1 MGRLRAD
8 IHARDRAVSR
18 GRDSPLLTYLRGAN
32 VLRHGRLQQPLRIN
46 FTLLPRVEPIELSLH
61 EFHPLLLGNFAVLF
75 RVHQSEQF
83 FHVLVAIAALSGC
96 FGTDAFCAKEVCWS
110 GPPAHMHTIRRVVAR
125 RLLCVM
131 SKPPFLKV
139 EPERQLAGAIPS
151 VFGGLLRVQH
161 SKCAGA
167 AYVRCRRGIVCVV
180 QDVREGRF
188 EPQPQILV
196 DRH

>member
-8 IHARDRAVSR
+8 IQARDRAVSR
-18 GRDSPLLTYLRGAN
+18 GATSHYLPTSEGRTCSNTVDCSSPFGSISPFFPASSLSNSASMNFIHSCLE
-32 VLRHGRLQQPLRIN
+32 VLPFLSVSIKASSS
-46 FTLLPRVEPIELSLH
+46 FT
-61 EFHPLLLGNFAVLF
+61 F
-75 RVHQSEQF
+75 
-83 FHVLVAIAALSGC
+83 LVAIAALSGC

-110 GPPAHMHTIRRVVAR
+110 GPPPHMHTIRRVVAR

-151 VFGGLLRVQH
+151 VFGGLLRVQY
-161 SKCAGA
+161 SKCAWA
-167 AYVRCRRGIVCVV
+167 AYIRCRRGIVCVV

-188 EPQPQILV
+188 EP
-196 DRH
+196 